1 MMRAVPLLIG
11 LAGMASAVPAVVH
24 PGEAFDEKR
33 TVVWTPLF
41 QTAWDEMNGALDGPP
56 KESGSEL
63 MKALDRFDWD
73 SGAVMPEGGWEAW
86 AGPSTDAQLAKAR
99 KRATE
104 LFGEEVEVLPDFE
117 PADGVIL
124 SFGAMLA
131 EVDFEKELQ
140 DSDGHPMT
148 FVDGSGRE
156 SPVEFFGVEQA
167 KAEDYRRHVRVLA
180 WRPHAGFM
188 ALELRGKE
196 RATGSVI
203 LFQPPEILDFSTA
216 CRWIRK
222 WRADWD
228 VLSGGDHGK
237 HTDRSLHLRDQVRV
251 PKLAIVSDEGLSG
264 RLRGSRI
271 YAGSSMPWTIGEA
284 WQRVEFGI
292 DEKGA
297 RVKAATAVD
306 LVPLGPMPTP
316 STVPRDFIFDEPFFV
331 FMWRD
336 GADWPYFGAW
346 IGDAGGMT
354 VVE

>member
-1 MMRAVPLLIG
+1 MRAVPLLIG
-11 LAGMASAVPAVVH
+11 LAGLAQGVPTVVH

-41 QTAWDEMNGALDGPP
+41 QAAWDEMNEVLDGPP

-63 MKALDRFDWD
+63 MKALDQFDWD
-73 SGAVMPEGGWEAW
+73 PKTVMPEGGWEAW
-86 AGPSTDAQLAKAR
+86 AGLSTDARLSKAR
-99 KRATE
+99 KRAAE
-104 LFGEEVEVLPDFE
+104 LFGEGVDFLPDFE

-140 DSDGHPMT
+140 DGEGRPMI

-156 SPVEFFGVEQA
+156 SSVKFFGVEQA

-188 ALELRGKE
+188 ALELRGKDGG
-196 RATGSVI
+196 TGSVI

-216 CRWIRK
+216 CRWLRE
-222 WRADWD
+222 WRSDWD
-228 VLSGGDHGK
+228 LLSGGDHGK
-237 HTDRSLHLRDQVRV
+237 HTDRSLHLRDQIRV
-251 PKLAIVSDEGLSG
+251 PKLTIVSDEKLED

-271 YAGSSMPWTIGEA
+271 YSDGLMPWTIGNA
-284 WQRVEFGI
+284 WQRVEFGM
-292 DEKGA
+292 DERGA
-297 RVKAATAVD
+297 RAKAATAVE
-306 LVPLGPMPTP
+306 LVPFGPVEEPA
-316 STVPRDFIFDEPFFV
+316 TVPRDFIFDEPFFV

-336 GADWPYFGAW
+336 GAAWPYFGAW
-346 IGDAGGMT
+346 IGDASGMT